1 MAGADELV
9 RGVRRAI
16 AAGQPAPEPEP
27 GAPVRTAGPTS
38 RLNREHGPMVVLDGA
53 PDGGIPPGVPIAW
66 AERHLEG
73 LLALEPPLSEAAHAV
88 LDDFAPRV
96 LKEAR
101 PAVAA
106 PASRV
111 SG

>member
-1 MAGADELV
+1 M
-9 RGVRRAI
+9 
-16 AAGQPAPEPEP
+16 
-27 GAPVRTAGPTS
+27 RTAGPTS